1 MYVRERVSVRAP
13 EKEREIRMNS
23 FSVLSLSLSLS
34 LAPPLPLQE
43 TFLSAIGRIYREE
56 GPSALMLGFTPR
68 VFRAIFSG
76 ALQFSTYEFTKGKA
90 GG

>member
-1 MYVRERVSVRAP
+1 MY
-13 EKEREIRMNS
+13 ICCYINDTY
-23 FSVLSLSLSLS
+23 LSLSFSLS
-34 LAPPLPLQE
+34 PPPPLPPPQE
-43 TFLSAIGRIYREE
+43 TFLSAMGRIYREE

-68 VFRAIFSG
+68 IFRAVFSG